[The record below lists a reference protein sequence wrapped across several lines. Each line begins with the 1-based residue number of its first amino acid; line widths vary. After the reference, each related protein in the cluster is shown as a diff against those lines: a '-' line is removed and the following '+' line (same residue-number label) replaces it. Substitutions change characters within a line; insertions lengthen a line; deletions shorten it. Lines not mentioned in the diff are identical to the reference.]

1 MNKQESVYK
10 TSLVLV
16 EHFLNYI
23 EQKKLGVHL
32 GVHSRILSYILHP
45 EVEFVTV
52 GRSQKVADGAIS
64 HPEHIVPCSII
75 IWESIRLLEE
85 GKSKEEVAKLIA
97 KHWKIVLISKD
108 EANFIDTKKGLNLK
122 SSMPDNW
129 NFETGDSFERL
140 NLAGIQ
146 VLPLN

>member
-1 MNKQESVYK
+1 MNKQESIYR

-23 EQKKLGVHL
+23 EQKRAGVHL
-32 GVHSRILSYILHP
+32 GLHSRILSYILHP

-52 GRSQKVADGAIS
+52 GRSQDVANGAIP
-64 HPEHIVPCSII
+64 HPEHVVPCSTI

-85 GKSKEEVAKLIA
+85 GRSKEEVAKLIT
-97 KHWKIVLISKD
+97 KHWRIVFISKD

-122 SSMPDNW
+122 SSMPEGW
-129 NFETGDSFERL
+129 NFETDDSFARL
-140 NLAGIQ
+140 DLAGIK

>member
-1 MNKQESVYK
+1 MNKQEAVYK

-16 EHFLNYI
+16 EHFLNCI
-23 EQKKLGVHL
+23 EQKKLGANS

-45 EVEFVTV
+45 EVEFVAV
-52 GRSQKVADGAIS
+52 GKSQEVADGAHP

-75 IWESIRLLEE
+75 VWESIRLLEE
-85 GKSKEEVAKLIA
+85 GKPKEEVAKLIA
-97 KHWKIVLISKD
+97 KHWKIVFISKN
-108 EANFIDTKKGLNLK
+108 EASFIDAKKGLNLK

-129 NFETGDSFERL
+129 SFETGNSFERL
-140 NLAGIQ
+140 DLAGIQ